1 MNKLFCIIFVLFI
14 LFLIQNNCNKE
25 GFLSIKTKFNKCKDD
40 KEWYVKNKK
49 GKHYC
54 AHIGKSVSCY
64 DRDAIGREGWERCL
78 KSCGNCVNSKITKV
92 PMDNLA
98 GFSGDPYEDFGVV
111 LNIDTDRQ
119 WVGKTASNDKND
131 IRGFV
136 MDKKRGEDI
145 LNLKNRVESVES
157 IFDILT
163 GNIISC
169 SDTSGTSCKIGR
181 ENGYYNCDGT
191 TCLKCPKKNDKI
203 NKKIHNYIKKDG
215 DSIIFP
221 ANQISCNNLTNFF
234 KKKNEIINNE
244 TCKKY
249 ILFDQIS
256 KSDKDIKSDKKM
268 TLADICPNKC
278 GNSICGGSKSTSASK
293 PKSTSPST
301 PDSTSPSTP
310 DSTLD
315 STLDSINNDINKMDE
330 LFGTNLSGTI
340 DVNLDGPLTDIDVK
354 L

>member
-64 DRDAIGREGWERCL
+64 DRDVIGREGWEKCL
-78 KSCGNCVNSKITKV
+78 KSCGNCVNSKITKI

-119 WVGKTASNDKND
+119 WVGKTASNDKKND

-136 MDKKRGEDI
+136 MDKKRGEDMV
-145 LNLKNRVESVES
+145 NLKNRVESVES

-163 GNIISC
+163 GNTISC
-169 SDTSGTSCKIGR
+169 SDTSGTSCKIRGQGQQD
-181 ENGYYNCDGT
+181 GYYNCDGT
-191 TCLKCPKKNDKI
+191 TCLKCPEKNAEI

-221 ANQISCNNLTNFF
+221 ANQISCNNLTEFF
-234 KKKNEIINNE
+234 KKNNEKTNNE

-278 GNSICGGSKSTSASK
+278 GNSICGGSTDNPTGGDPTGGDPTGSNSDPAGTGSDNIS
-293 PKSTSPST
+293 
-301 PDSTSPSTP
+301 DIEV
-310 DSTLD
+310 DID
-315 STLDSINNDINKMDE
+315 GSIKDIN
-330 LFGTNLSGTI
+330 
-340 DVNLDGPLTDIDVK
+340 VNLQN
-354 L
+354 